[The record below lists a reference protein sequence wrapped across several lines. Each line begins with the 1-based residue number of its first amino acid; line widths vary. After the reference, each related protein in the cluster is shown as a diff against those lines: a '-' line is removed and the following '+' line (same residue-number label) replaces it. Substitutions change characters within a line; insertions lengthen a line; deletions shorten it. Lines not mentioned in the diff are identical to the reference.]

1 MPRNRNP
8 TGPSIVTKSKINLM
22 KYVPL
27 FFVLAICALAAPKV
41 EVKALVES
49 YCPDCIAFTAQELK
63 TLTETEDIM
72 EITDLEIVPY
82 GKAHIVSRDPPK
94 FTCQHGEKEC
104 YGNKVE
110 LCGLG
115 YFPEHGLNLMNC
127 MQSAYNFDDSTVEA
141 CAEKEG
147 VDAKLILKCAKGE
160 EGDQLM
166 LHAGDITPK
175 LSYVPSVMVN
185 GQVFTDPE
193 NVIRHICDAYEGE
206 KPKSCTSWKL
216 FRCYN

>member
-1 MPRNRNP
+1 
-8 TGPSIVTKSKINLM
+8 M
-22 KYVPL
+22 KYVP
-27 FFVLAICALAAPKV
+27 FFILLAVCTFATPKV

-49 YCPDCIAFTAQELK
+49 YCPDCIDFTAQELK
-63 TLTETEDIM
+63 ELTETKDIM
-72 EITDLEIVPY
+72 EITNLEIVPY
-82 GKAHIVSRDPPK
+82 GKAHIVSRNPPK

-115 YFPEHGLNLMNC
+115 CFPEHGLNLMNC
-127 MQSAYNFDDSTVEA
+127 MQSVRNFDDSTVES

-160 EGDQLM
+160 EGDKLM
-166 LHAGDITPK
+166 LHAGDITPT

-185 GQVFTDPE
+185 GEVFTDPE
-193 NVIRHICDAYEGE
+193 NVIRHICDAYQGE
-206 KPKSCTSWKL
+206 KPKTCTSWKL
-216 FRCYN
+216 FRCYNELSVSYKHSS